1 MAASNIK
8 MPAFGITTTER
19 VKNKDHVNALLRNC
33 RALLDNYRKNPSE
46 FDLDDA
52 LTAVQDAL
60 IIASDRDACES
71 PPLATCYLYKGHA
84 LWIMKRYQEAQN
96 AYRLASKT
104 IGTTPADRK
113 ASEKA
118 VSYVVDVA
126 EKVREE
132 RRKGGLWTETYDL
145 DFPRG
150 DNRSQSRYYK
160 SRSEKLMNTGLHYAC
175 PPIQDLDAKRVPCI
189 EMPGFIHKPTPTSPV
204 KCSVYWTEEAK
215 SPTHGGRTLRSM
227 RGRYIDSNSLRVQ

>member
-8 MPAFGITTTER
+8 MPDFGITTTEK
-19 VKNKDHVNALLRNC
+19 VKNKDHVNSLLRDC
-33 RALLDNYRKNPSE
+33 RALLDNYRKSPSE

-60 IIASDRDACES
+60 IIASDPDACES
-71 PPLATCYLYKGHA
+71 PPVATCYLYKGHV

-118 VSYVVDVA
+118 VSYVVEVD
-126 EKVREE
+126 ERVREE
-132 RRKGGLWTETYDL
+132 KRKGGLWTETYDS
-145 DFPRG
+145 DFPHVDSRF
-150 DNRSQSRYYK
+150 QSRYK
-160 SRSEKLMNTGLHYAC
+160 FRSEKLINAGLHYAC
-175 PPIQDLDAKRVPCI
+175 PPIQDLGAKRVPCI
-189 EMPGFIHKPTPTSPV
+189 EIPEFPHKPTPASPV
-204 KCSVYWTEEAK
+204 KCSVHWAEEVGD
-215 SPTHGGRTLRSM
+215 PTHGGRTLRSM
-227 RGRYIDSNSLRVQ
+227 RGRYIDSNSLSVE